1 MENLLAIITVIQRI
15 STKKLLIRV
24 ISNMVIIMGLVMTT
38 AIMISATL
46 IGGLM
51 NAHIALLNHEI
62 SPALALI
69 YIGCTSL
76 FIIAMLIAM
85 IAWQLRRLRKIP
97 HSLFGHSP
105 LAARAMDTLDAFTA
119 GLMAE
124 QEQTR

>member
-1 MENLLAIITVIQRI
+1 MENLLAIISVIQRI

-51 NAHIALLNHEI
+51 NAHIALLNNET
-62 SPALALI
+62 SPLLACI
-69 YIGCTSL
+69 YIGAAAL
-76 FIIAMLIAM
+76 LIIAGLLSLIA
-85 IAWQLRRLRKIP
+85 WRLRCLRQIP
-97 HSLFGHSP
+97 HSIFGQSP
-105 LAARAMDTLDAFTA
+105 LASRATDILDAFTA

-124 QEQTR
+124 K